1 MLKLTHP
8 IIDIDIVCSDFEKSL
23 HFYRDLLGLEIAAE
37 LEISAAGVVCTPDPD
52 GILIELVQV
61 DPNDH

>member
-23 HFYRDLLGLEIAAE
+23 RFYRDLLGL
-37 LEISAAGVVCTPDPD
+37 
-52 GILIELVQV
+52 
-61 DPNDH
+61 

>member
-8 IIDIDIVCSDFEKSL
+8 IIDIAIVCSDFEKSL
-23 HFYRDLLGLEIAAE
+23 HFYRDLLGLEIAA
-37 LEISAAGVVCTPDPD
+37 AGVACTPDPD
-52 GILIELVQV
+52 GILIDLVQV